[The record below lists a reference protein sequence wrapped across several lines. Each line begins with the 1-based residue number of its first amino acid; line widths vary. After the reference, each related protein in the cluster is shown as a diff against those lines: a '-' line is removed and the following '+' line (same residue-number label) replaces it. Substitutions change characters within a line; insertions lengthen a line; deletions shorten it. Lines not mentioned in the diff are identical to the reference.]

1 MTVEIAI
8 VLAFVVTAVILFA
21 TEKLPVDLVS
31 IMVMVGLV
39 LSGVITPEEG
49 IDGFSHPATVTV
61 GSMFILSAGLYRTG
75 AVNFLGAKLVQA
87 GKRNFWLALVLLMLT
102 AGSFS
107 AFINDTAVVAILIP
121 VVLGLARELK
131 VSPGKL
137 LMPLSFSALFGGVCT
152 LIGTSTNILVSSIAV
167 RHGQPPFGMFEFT
180 PFGVIILVVG
190 SLYMLLIGVRLIPGK
205 EVEED
210 LRKQFGIGDYLV
222 EIVLEP
228 EALSVGTVLAD
239 SPLLRD
245 LDLRS
250 VDVYRDGR
258 RLEEPQDRLVLQAG
272 DHLKVRCDLENFR
285 KLQERKGIALRQETE
300 GKAEGEESILV
311 EAVIAGGSTLD
322 GRSLKQARFRS
333 RYGLTALAVRHRG
346 LVMREHLEEMQ
357 LRAGDVLLFE
367 MERHHLDQ
375 LREDKT
381 FVLVSE
387 AEFPTFRR
395 QKMVIAVAIIAF
407 VVVSAA
413 TGILPILV
421 SAALG
426 CVFMVFSRCLT
437 LEEAYGAIQWKVIF
451 LLGGVLAL
459 GKALEQS
466 GAALLLANTLV
477 ETVGSLGP
485 RALVSAFYLMTSIM
499 TELMSNNATAALLTP
514 IAIAVAE
521 SYGVDARPFLM
532 AVTYAASA
540 AFMTPVGYQTNTLIY
555 SLGHYRYADFL
566 RVGTPLNIIFWILAT
581 IMIPWFWPF

>member
-1 MTVEIAI
+1 MSVEIVI
-8 VLAFVVTAVILFA
+8 VLAFVVAAVILFA
-21 TEKLPVDLVS
+21 TEKLSVDLVS
-31 IMVMVGLV
+31 IMVMVGLIV
-39 LSGVITPEEG
+39 SGVITPEEG

-61 GSMFILSAGLYRTG
+61 GSMFILSAGLFRTG
-75 AVNFLGAKLVQA
+75 AVNFVGTKLVQV
-87 GKRNFWLALVLLMLT
+87 GKRNFWFALVLLMLT
-102 AGSFS
+102 AGTFS

-121 VVLGLARELK
+121 IVLGLARELK
-131 VSPGKL
+131 ISPGKL

-167 RHGQPPFGMFEFT
+167 KHGQPPFGMFEFT
-180 PFGVIILVVG
+180 PFGVIILVTG
-190 SLYMLLIGVRLIPGK
+190 SLYMILIGVRLIPEK

-250 VDVYRDGR
+250 VDVYRDGS
-258 RLEEPQDRLVLQAG
+258 RLEEPPDRLVLRSG

-285 KLQERKGIALRQETE
+285 KLQERRGITLRQEPGNVE
-300 GKAEGEESILV
+300 KGEETILV
-311 EAVIAGGSTLD
+311 EAVIASGSTLD

-346 LVMREHLEEMQ
+346 LVMREHLEEME

-367 MERHHLDQ
+367 MEKHHQDQ

-387 AEFPTFRR
+387 AEFPTFRKR
-395 QKMVIAVAIIAF
+395 KMVMAVAIIAF
-407 VVVSAA
+407 VVGSAA
-413 TGILPILV
+413 TGLLPILV
-421 SAALG
+421 SATLG
-426 CVFMVFSRCLT
+426 CVFMVFFRCLT

-459 GKALEQS
+459 GKAMEKS

-477 ETVGSLGP
+477 ETVGNLGP
-485 RALVSAFYLMTSIM
+485 RALVSVFYLMTSLM
-499 TELMSNNATAALLTP
+499 TELMSNTATAALLTP

-540 AFMTPVGYQTNTLIY
+540 SFMTPVGYQTNTLIY
-555 SLGHYRYADFL
+555 GLGHYRYIDFL
-566 RVGTPLNIIFWILAT
+566 RVGTPLNLMFWLMAT

>member
-8 VLAFVVTAVILFA
+8 VLAFVVAAVILFA

-31 IMVMVGLV
+31 IMVMVGLII
-39 LSGVITPEEG
+39 SGVITPEEG

-61 GSMFILSAGLYRTG
+61 GSMFILSAGLFRTG
-75 AVNFLGAKLVQA
+75 AVNYVGAKLVQV
-87 GKRNFWLALVLLMLT
+87 GKRNFWFALALLMLT
-102 AGSFS
+102 AATFS

-121 VVLGLARELK
+121 IVLGLAQELK
-131 VSPGKL
+131 VSPSKL

-167 RHGQPPFGMFEFT
+167 KYGQPPFGMFEFT
-180 PFGVIILVVG
+180 PFGVIILVAG
-190 SLYMLLIGVRLIPGK
+190 SLYMLIIGVRLIPGK
-205 EVEED
+205 EVEVD

-228 EALSVGTVLAD
+228 EALSVGAVLAD
-239 SPLLRD
+239 SPLLQD

-250 VDVYRDGR
+250 VDVYRDGN
-258 RLEEPQDRLVLQAG
+258 RLEDSPDRLVLMNG

-285 KLQERKGIALRQETE
+285 KLQERRGITLRQEPGNVEKDEDT
-300 GKAEGEESILV
+300 ILV
-311 EAVIAGGSTLD
+311 EAVIASGSTLD

-346 LVMREHLEEMQ
+346 LVMREHLEEME

-367 MERHHLDQ
+367 MEKHHLDQ

-387 AEFPTFRR
+387 AEFPTFRKR
-395 QKMVIAVAIIAF
+395 RMAIAVAIIAF
-407 VVVSAA
+407 VVLSAA
-413 TGILPILV
+413 TGLLPILV
-421 SAALG
+421 SATLG
-426 CVFMVFSRCLT
+426 CVLMVFFRCLT

-459 GKALEQS
+459 GKAMERS
-466 GAALLLANTLV
+466 GAALLIANTLV
-477 ETVGSLGP
+477 ETVGALGP
-485 RALVSAFYLMTSIM
+485 RALVSVFYLMTSLM

-566 RVGTPLNIIFWILAT
+566 RVGTPLNIMFWLLAT